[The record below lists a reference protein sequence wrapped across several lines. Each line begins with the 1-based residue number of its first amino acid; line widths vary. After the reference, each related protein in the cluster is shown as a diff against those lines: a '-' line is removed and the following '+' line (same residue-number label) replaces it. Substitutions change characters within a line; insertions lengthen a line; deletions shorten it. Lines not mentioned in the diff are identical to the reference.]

1 MKLNL
6 RIQLFYCLKDLKE
19 EPAGISCRLFFLSVE
34 GKRPRSALPPSDLF
48 GFLFF

>member
-19 EPAGISCRLFFLSVE
+19 EPAGISCRLFFF
-34 GKRPRSALPPSDLF
+34 KRPRSALPPSDLF